1 MNSKLYRCGW
11 CGNVTDSTGGKLE
24 DTAKDKAIRLHET
37 LPTEAH
43 TVLVDGYCCT
53 QQLEAANHNEE
64 CPSCYGS
71 GEWEAECCNGSG
83 GCSCRGQAVNM
94 GRCNVCNG
102 TGRVT
107 QGKYNARANSD
118 FILRSGCCFLGT
130 GPSTGY
136 WSTTPAMGIIN

>member
-1 MNSKLYRCGW
+1 MNCKLYRCGW
-11 CGNVTDSTGGKLE
+11 CGNVTDSNGNVLNGDIKI
-24 DTAKDKAIRLHET
+24 KAMRLHET
-37 LPTEAH
+37 MPTDSH
-43 TVLVDGYCCT
+43 TIQVDGSCCLNGPNRNSAE
-53 QQLEAANHNEE
+53 Q

-83 GCSCRGQAVNM
+83 GCSCRGQVVNM

-136 WSTTPAMGIIN
+136 WSTTPAMGITN